1 MFSTPTIPAAPATV
15 SGASTTVAVARAAD
29 VDDAVAV
36 AATTAEGLVA
46 AGRSLRFAL
55 RAVESWRADRG
66 HAGCLCRAADE
77 LRIAARLVDG
87 LTPLTLRRSATW
99 RDPLDDMLYPVGSI
113 TRVLG
118 RTARLLRSLARGGT
132 PFDGSAAP
140 DDVRLDAEACARV
153 RTAWEHTFH
162 ALVRLRAVQEA
173 HTWFPNSPVDP
184 WLLLAAEVPPYAAC
198 RHCDPGP
205 GDPEPDG
212 PTAAGAGH
220 PRDPHRLR
228 AELAN
233 VIPIARGAVRAGEPG
248 GVGRAADGDDGTP
261 RSRRVARM
269 AVARGLGAAGSE
281 RMARRA
287 C

>member
-1 MFSTPTIPAAPATV
+1 MFSTPTIPAAPAAV
-15 SGASTTVAVARAAD
+15 AGASTTLAVARAAD

-87 LTPLTLRRSATW
+87 ITPLTLRRSATW
-99 RDPLDDMLYPVGSI
+99 RDPLDDVLYPVGSI

-118 RTARLLRSLARGGT
+118 RTARLLRSLARGGA
-132 PFDGSAAP
+132 PYDGTAAP
-140 DDVRLDAEACARV
+140 DGVRLDAEACAQA

-212 PTAAGAGH
+212 PASAAGAGH
-220 PRDPHRLR
+220 RRDPHRLR
-228 AELAN
+228 AELAE
-233 VIPIARGAVRAGEPG
+233 VIPIERGAVRAGESTAG
-248 GVGRAADGDDGTP
+248 AADDGVRRP
-261 RSRRVARM
+261 SRSARM
-269 AVARGLGAAGSE
+269 AVARRLDVGGAE
-281 RMARRA
+281 RMARHA

>member
-1 MFSTPTIPAAPATV
+1 MFSTPTIPAAPAAV
-15 SGASTTVAVARAAD
+15 AGASTTVAVARAAD

-55 RAVESWRADRG
+55 RAVDSWRADRG

-87 LTPLTLRRSATW
+87 ITPLTLRRSATW
-99 RDPLDDMLYPVGSI
+99 RDPLDDVLYPVGSI

-118 RTARLLRSLARGGT
+118 RTARLLRSLARGGA
-132 PFDGSAAP
+132 PYDGTAAP
-140 DDVRLDAEACARV
+140 DDVRLGAEACAQA

-212 PTAAGAGH
+212 PASAAGTGH
-220 PRDPHRLR
+220 ARDPHRLR
-228 AELAN
+228 AELAE
-233 VIPIARGAVRAGEPG
+233 VIPIERGVARAGMPATAGGDG
-248 GVGRAADGDDGTP
+248 GVR
-261 RSRRVARM
+261 RSSRFARM
-269 AVARGLGAAGSE
+269 AVARRLDVGGAE

>member
-1 MFSTPTIPAAPATV
+1 MFSTPAIPAAPAAV

-55 RAVESWRADRG
+55 RAVDSWRADRG

-77 LRIAARLVDG
+77 LRIAAQLVDG
-87 LTPLTLRRSATW
+87 TTPLTLRRSATW

-132 PFDGSAAP
+132 PYDGTAAP

-153 RTAWEHTFH
+153 RAAWEHTFH

-184 WLLLAAEVPPYAAC
+184 WLLLAAEAPPYAAC

-212 PTAAGAGH
+212 SAAAAGVGNR
-220 PRDPHRLR
+220 RDPRRLR
-228 AELAN
+228 AELAE
-233 VIPIARGAVRAGEPG
+233 VIPINRGAARAGDPG
-248 GVGRAADGDDGTP
+248 ADDGRAAGQP
-261 RSRRVARM
+261 SRVARM
-269 AVARGLGAAGSE
+269 AVARRLGRSGSE
-281 RMARRA
+281 RLARHA